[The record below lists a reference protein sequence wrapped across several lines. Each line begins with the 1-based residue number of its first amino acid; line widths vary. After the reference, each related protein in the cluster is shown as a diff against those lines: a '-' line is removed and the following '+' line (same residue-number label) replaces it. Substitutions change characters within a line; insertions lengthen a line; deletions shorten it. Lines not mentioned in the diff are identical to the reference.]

1 MAQGLRIMAQGL
13 RIPERGYERTGVSK
27 GRETMKKYFLVV
39 ATVIFLLIAQAGT
52 ASQPMLNGHLEGVE
66 LCAQF
71 QCGVAVFVGQ
81 FKGQVNNQ
89 RAKGGFLVLV
99 NHKSLPAFGEPAADI
114 TGGEWNLRA
123 GVNLLQGDVAQG
135 NIVNNG
141 NNTFTIKVV
150 LQIAEGGSGEIV
162 FTGILDHNDFPPT
175 VEGDLTQPPAP

>member
-1 MAQGLRIMAQGL
+1 
-13 RIPERGYERTGVSK
+13 
-27 GRETMKKYFLVV
+27 MKKYFAVV
-39 ATVIFLLIAQAGT
+39 ATVIFLLTAQAGM
-52 ASQPMLNGHLEGVE
+52 ASQPVLNGHLEGVE

-99 NHKSLPAFGEPAADI
+99 NHDPLPVSGQQPANANI

-123 GVNLLQGDVAQG
+123 GVNLLQGDVVQG

-150 LQIAEGGSGEIV
+150 LQIAEGGIGEIV

-175 VEGDLTQPPAP
+175 AEGDLTQPPAP

>member
-1 MAQGLRIMAQGL
+1 MAQRLRHFSAITEYVA
-13 RIPERGYERTGVSK
+13 VSK
-27 GRETMKKYFLVV
+27 GAKTMKKYFAVV
-39 ATVIFLLIAQAGT
+39 ATVIFLLTAQAGM
-52 ASQPMLNGHLEGVE
+52 ASQPVLNGHLEGVE

-99 NHKSLPAFGEPAADI
+99 NHDALPVSGQQPANANI

-123 GVNLLQGDVAQG
+123 GVNLFQGDVVTG
-135 NIVNNG
+135 TIVNNG
-141 NNTFTIKVV
+141 NNTFTINVV
-150 LQIAEGGSGEIV
+150 LQVAEGGSGEIV

-175 VEGDLTQPPAP
+175 AEGDLTQPPAP